1 MRRRPPPT
9 PGYRC
14 VRCQTEVR
22 CAQLK
27 GVVADLERKLVAS
40 KAKIKDLTIHAI
52 ESKKDIDG
60 REHLQLVENQ
70 KLRETNTKVV
80 KQLTFERQLR
90 KVNSSS
96 QTGGPGSG
104 GAGDFNVPEALRV
117 DEDKRLPSAKVAFQ
131 EARRAQV
138 KLQEKQRENRRL
150 AVAFEE
156 KMRENGKAVEFWKR
170 KFQRLEARRALE
182 FKGWR
187 TDVDLLRQQ
196 LVQLESVWA
205 SQHQRSGNVGG
216 EHEHTDTAPNF
227 ARLRYNAMSP
237 GVKPQKFEREIQAV
251 RAQLE
256 AMAEQYKV
264 QLVSEPPRAGI
275 RDGCPHCG
283 ERAGL
288 ADGLSGDHSG
298 TASRP

>member
-1 MRRRPPPT
+1 M
-9 PGYRC
+9 
-14 VRCQTEVR
+14 
-22 CAQLK
+22 
-27 GVVADLERKLVAS
+27 AS

-60 REHLQLVENQ
+60 REHLQLLENQ

-80 KQLTFERQLR
+80 KQLNFERQLR

-96 QTGGPGSG
+96 QTGGPGSSG
-104 GAGDFNVPEALRV
+104 VGDLNVPEALRG
-117 DEDKRLPSAKVAFQ
+117 EDVKRLPSAKVAFE
-131 EARRAQV
+131 EARRAQK

-156 KMRENGKAVEFWKR
+156 KVRENSKAVEFWKR

-205 SQHQRSGNVGG
+205 TQQQRNADVGG
-216 EHEHTDTAPNF
+216 EHEHKGTAANF
-227 ARLRYNAMSP
+227 LRLRYNAVSP
-237 GVKPQKFEREIQAV
+237 GVKPQKFEREIHAV
-251 RAQLE
+251 RAKLE
-256 AMAEQYKV
+256 AMAEHYKV
-264 QLVSEPPRAGI
+264 QLVSEPSRAGI
-275 RDGCPHCG
+275 RDGCPYCG
-283 ERAGL
+283 ERAG
-288 ADGLSGDHSG
+288 AGFAEAWSGDRERSG
-298 TASRP
+298 GTPASRP